1 MAHSTKKP
9 DDKCKGNYP
18 LNDLCM
24 TCAFQQATENTN
36 STGPFCSHTD
46 TLKKKGVSQR
56 ELGLFIFE
64 TPVTNITITWFVKDW
79 V

>member
-1 MAHSTKKP
+1 MHDLYILAGYKE
-9 DDKCKGNYP
+9 YQ
-18 LNDLCM
+18 LNRSLLL
-24 TCAFQQATENTN
+24 
-36 STGPFCSHTD
+36 SYRYIK
-46 TLKKKGVSQR
+46 KKKGVSQR